1 MPKLA
6 VLDIGTN
13 SIHMVLAE
21 VQPDYTYKILD
32 RFKDMTRLGDGVFTS
47 RRLSDQAMM
56 RGLEVIRNLVT
67 LARNKGYERIE
78 GVATSAVREA
88 RNGGEFL
95 DHVAQQTGLTVRVIT
110 GAEEARLIFLGVQNS
125 VALPEPPTLVI
136 DIGGGSVE
144 VIVGNRETIYQA
156 RSLKLG
162 AIRLKD
168 LYLTKTPP
176 SKAMLHELEEA
187 VTGQLKQALGTYKTK
202 RVEQIIATSGMA
214 GNLAEVIY
222 LQRTGRPLQ
231 QLNLTKISAK
241 EIAAVEKRL
250 ADATLKT
257 RLAMPGLDPKRVDT
271 LLPATMV
278 FRILLDLLRKD
289 ELTICDKAIREGI
302 IYDFIQRHHEGIQA
316 ERDIPDVRKR
326 NILALAR
333 RCHVSETHALH
344 VAGLALRLFDQTTS
358 LHGFGQREREWLE
371 FAAILHDIGYLINSR
386 QHHKHAYYLIKNS
399 DLSGFTAE
407 EIDLVANVS
416 RYHRRSVPTRSTVSS
431 PRCRKGISASS
442 TCCRPCSVLPTDWIE
457 ASFRWC
463 GTSKSKS
470 ARPSSSRWTC
480 RVMPSWKSGRR
491 GVAAISSR
499 RCSSGRFSSSPQ
511 ARKTKLPETS
521 AGSGSGS
528 SALPRTVRMCE
539 ALSVSMSSLGESISA
554 DQVSRCVVGIL

>member
-21 VQPDYTYKILD
+21 VQPDYSYKILD

-56 RGLEVIRNLVT
+56 RGLEVIRALVT
-67 LARNKGYERIE
+67 LARNKGYEQIE
-78 GVATSAVREA
+78 AVATSAVREA

-95 DHVAQQTGLTVRVIT
+95 DHVAQQTGLVVRVIT

-125 VALPEPPTLVI
+125 VALPEQPTLVI

-144 VIVGNRETIYQA
+144 VIVGNRETVFQA

-168 LYLTKTPP
+168 LYLPKTPP
-176 SKAMLHELEEA
+176 SKGMLQELEQA
-187 VTGQLKQALGTYKTK
+187 VTVQLKAGLGPYKTK
-202 RVEQIIATSGMA
+202 RIEQIIATSGMA
-214 GNLAEVIY
+214 GNLAEVIH
-222 LQRTGRPLQ
+222 LQRTGRPLP
-231 QLNLTKISAK
+231 QLNLAHVTAK

-250 ADATLKT
+250 AGASLKT

-271 LLPATMV
+271 LLPATIV
-278 FRILLDLLRKD
+278 FRILLDLLQKT

-302 IYDFIQRHHEGIQA
+302 IYDFIQRHHERIQA

-326 NILALAR
+326 NILALAH

-344 VAGLALRLFDQTTS
+344 VAGLALRLFDQTAP
-358 LHGFGQREREWLE
+358 LHGFGPREREWLE
-371 FAAILHDIGYLINSR
+371 CAAILHDIGYHINSR

-407 EIDLVANVS
+407 EIDLVANVA
-416 RYHRRSVPTRSTVSS
+416 RYHRRSVPS
-431 PRCRKGISASS
+431 RKHDEFQVLSASTQRVINVLAALLRIADGLDRS
-442 TCCRPCSVLPTDWIE
+442 QFSVVQNVDVKLGKSVLITVQASGDAELEMWAARGRSDLFEKVFKRPVQFVTKNQEESE
-457 ASFRWC
+457 A
-463 GTSKSKS
+463 
-470 ARPSSSRWTC
+470 
-480 RVMPSWKSGRR
+480 
-491 GVAAISSR
+491 
-499 RCSSGRFSSSPQ
+499 
-511 ARKTKLPETS
+511 
-521 AGSGSGS
+521 
-528 SALPRTVRMCE
+528 
-539 ALSVSMSSLGESISA
+539 
-554 DQVSRCVVGIL
+554 

>member
-21 VQPDYTYKILD
+21 VQADYSYKILD

-125 VALPEPPTLVI
+125 VALPDQPTLVI

-144 VIVGNRETIYQA
+144 VIVGNRETVFHA

-176 SKAMLHELEEA
+176 SKSMMHELEDA
-187 VTGQLKQALGTYKTK
+187 VTNQLKSALGPYKTK
-202 RVEQIIATSGMA
+202 RIEQVIATSGMA
-214 GNLAEVIY
+214 ANLAEVIH
-222 LQRTGRPLQ
+222 LQRTGRPLP
-231 QLNLTKISAK
+231 QLNLAKISEK
-241 EIAAVEKRL
+241 DIAAVEKRL

-257 RLAMPGLDPKRVDT
+257 RLAIPGLDPKRVDT
-271 LLPATMV
+271 LLPASTV
-278 FRILLDLLRKD
+278 LRTLLELLNKD

-302 IYDFIQRHHEGIQA
+302 IYDFIQRHQEGIQA

-326 NILALAR
+326 NILSLAR

-344 VAGLALRLFDQTTS
+344 VAGLALRLFDQTKP

-371 FAAILHDIGYLINSR
+371 FAAILHDIGYMINSR

-399 DLSGFTAE
+399 DLSGFAVD
-407 EIDLVANVS
+407 EIDLVANIA
-416 RYHRRSVPTRSTVSS
+416 RYHRRAVPHRKHDDFIALPEGTQRIVKMLSALLRIADGLDRSQFSVVQNVDVKLGKTVVM
-431 PRCRKGISASS
+431 
-442 TCCRPCSVLPTDWIE
+442 VLRVSGDAELEIW
-457 ASFRWC
+457 A
-463 GTSKSKS
+463 
-470 ARPSSSRWTC
+470 AR
-480 RVMPSWKSGRR
+480 
-491 GVAAISSR
+491 SR
-499 RCSSGRFSSSPQ
+499 RDLFETVFKRPVQFMVTSQEDQ
-511 ARKTKLPETS
+511 A
-521 AGSGSGS
+521 
-528 SALPRTVRMCE
+528 V
-539 ALSVSMSSLGESISA
+539 
-554 DQVSRCVVGIL
+554 

>member
-21 VQPDYTYKILD
+21 VQPDYSYKILD

-95 DHVAQQTGLTVRVIT
+95 DHVAQQTGLIVRVIT

-125 VALPEPPTLVI
+125 VALPEQPTLVI

-144 VIVGNRETIYQA
+144 LIVGNRESVFHA

-168 LYLTKTPP
+168 MYLTKTPP
-176 SKAMLHELEEA
+176 SKAMQRELEEA
-187 VTGQLKQALGTYKTK
+187 VTSQLKSALGPYKNK
-202 RVEQIIATSGMA
+202 RIEQVIATSGMA
-214 GNLAEVIY
+214 GNLAEVIH
-222 LQRTGRPLQ
+222 LQRTGRPLP
-231 QLNLTKISAK
+231 QLNLAKISAK
-241 EIAAVEKRL
+241 EVTATEKRL

-257 RLAMPGLDPKRVDT
+257 RLAIPGLDPKRVDT
-271 LLPATMV
+271 LLPAATV
-278 FRILLDLLRKD
+278 FRILLDLLQKD
-289 ELTICDKAIREGI
+289 EITICDKAIREGV
-302 IYDFIQRHHEGIQA
+302 IYDFIQRHHDRIQA
-316 ERDIPDVRKR
+316 ERDIPDVRRR

-333 RCHVSETHALH
+333 RCHVSEAHAIH
-344 VAGLALRLFDQTTS
+344 VAGLALRLFDQTKP

-371 FAAILHDIGYLINSR
+371 FSAILHDIGYLINPR

-399 DLSGFTAE
+399 DLSGFTAD
-407 EIDLVANVS
+407 EIDLVANIA
-416 RYHRRSVPTRSTVSS
+416 RYHRRAVPH
-431 PRCRKGISASS
+431 RKHDEFTALPQGTQRVIN
-442 TCCRPCSVLPTDWIE
+442 VL
-457 ASFRWC
+457 
-463 GTSKSKS
+463 
-470 ARPSSSRWTC
+470 
-480 RVMPSWKSGRR
+480 
-491 GVAAISSR
+491 
-499 RCSSGRFSSSPQ
+499 
-511 ARKTKLPETS
+511 
-521 AGSGSGS
+521 
-528 SALPRTVRMCE
+528 SALLRIADGLDRSQFAVVQSVDVKLGKTVIIT
-539 ALSVSMSSLGESISA
+539 L
-554 DQVSRCVVGIL
+554 QVSGDAELEIWAARARSDLFEKVFKRPVQFMVTSHDNGAT

>member
-21 VQPDYTYKILD
+21 VQPDYSYKILD

-56 RGLEVIRNLVT
+56 RGLEVIRALVT
-67 LARNKGYERIE
+67 LARNKGYEQIE
-78 GVATSAVREA
+78 AVATSAVREA

-95 DHVAQQTGLTVRVIT
+95 DHVAQQTGLVVRVIT

-125 VALPEPPTLVI
+125 VALPEQPTLVI

-144 VIVGNRETIYQA
+144 VIVGNRETVFQA

-168 LYLTKTPP
+168 LYLPKTPP
-176 SKAMLHELEEA
+176 SKGMLQELEQA
-187 VTGQLKQALGTYKTK
+187 VTVQLKAGLGPYKTK
-202 RVEQIIATSGMA
+202 RIEQIIATSGMA
-214 GNLAEVIY
+214 GNLAEVIH
-222 LQRTGRPLQ
+222 LQRTGRPLP
-231 QLNLTKISAK
+231 QLNLAHVTAK

-250 ADATLKT
+250 AGASLKT

-271 LLPATMV
+271 LLPATIV
-278 FRILLDLLRKD
+278 FRILLDLLQKT

-302 IYDFIQRHHEGIQA
+302 IYDFIQRHHERIQA

-326 NILALAR
+326 NILALAH

-344 VAGLALRLFDQTTS
+344 VAGLALRLFDQTAP
-358 LHGFGQREREWLE
+358 LHGFGPREREWLE
-371 FAAILHDIGYLINSR
+371 CAAILHDIGYHINSR

-407 EIDLVANVS
+407 EIDLVANVA
-416 RYHRRSVPTRSTVSS
+416 RYHRRSVPS
-431 PRCRKGISASS
+431 RKHDEFQVLSASTQRVINVLAALLRIADGLDRS
-442 TCCRPCSVLPTDWIE
+442 QFSVVQNVDVKLGKSVVITVQASGDAELEMWAARGRSDLFEKVFKRPVQFVTKHQE
-457 ASFRWC
+457 E
-463 GTSKSKS
+463 
-470 ARPSSSRWTC
+470 
-480 RVMPSWKSGRR
+480 SG
-491 GVAAISSR
+491 A
-499 RCSSGRFSSSPQ
+499 
-511 ARKTKLPETS
+511 
-521 AGSGSGS
+521 
-528 SALPRTVRMCE
+528 
-539 ALSVSMSSLGESISA
+539 
-554 DQVSRCVVGIL
+554 